1 VLLST
6 DTGLR
11 KWLRDQAP
19 SRSVNATGDPSARVC
34 RRAAVIG
41 ADGFIG
47 RHLATALYAE
57 GVEIIGYTRQHD
69 LFWSD
74 DPAHRPDI
82 VYYLASSIT
91 PALAE
96 EHPELVTSDHL
107 RFAALLSQLSR
118 SVRPPTVVLTS
129 SGGTVYDPDVPGAST
144 EDTATRATSR
154 YGAAKLAL
162 EALLAT
168 YADVLPGVV
177 LRLSNVYGPGQR
189 VGKSQGV
196 LAYWLRA
203 AAWGGPLHLIG
214 DPRATRDY
222 VYIHDVVECLLR
234 IAGHTRYRGP
244 GAPLVLNVASGVNTS
259 LAELLRVVERVTGRR
274 LPVKRMPHRAVD
286 RRDCRLDAGRAAQV
300 LGWRA
305 HTPLLEGVAEMWR
318 DFRYQYQIETTDI
331 AAAS

>member
-6 DTGLR
+6 DTGIR
-11 KWLRDQAP
+11 KWLQDQAP
-19 SRSVNATGDPSARVC
+19 SRSVNAADGSARQV

-47 RHLATALYAE
+47 RHLATALYAD
-57 GVEIIGYTRQHD
+57 GVEIIEYTRQHE
-69 LFWSD
+69 LFWPD

-96 EHPELVTSDHL
+96 QHPEWVTADHL

-118 SVRPPTVVLTS
+118 SARPPTVVLTS
-129 SGGTVYDPDVPGAST
+129 SGGTVYDPDVPGASS
-144 EDTATRATSR
+144 EDSPTRATSR

-162 EALLAT
+162 EALLANDS
-168 YADVLPGVV
+168 DVLPGVV

-214 DPRATRDY
+214 DPTATRDY
-222 VYIHDVVECLLR
+222 VYIHDVVDCMLR
-234 IAGHTRYRGP
+234 VADHAPALTK

-259 LAELLRVVERVTGRR
+259 LRELLRVVEQVAGKR

-286 RRDCRLDAGRAAQV
+286 RRDCYLDPGRAHEL

-305 HTPLLEGVAEMWR
+305 GTPLHEGVASMWR
-318 DFRYQYQIETTDI
+318 EFLYQYEIETTEI